1 MSICVRIAHLLHPVS
16 ATSRRCRWFALLA
29 VVDYATGYLGI
40 FLVASI
46 GRYFR
51 VPATLLAKIWPARF
65 LLLPM
70 SVPNSLLPA
79 VELETGIHPT
89 HAVLWLHGLGADGHD
104 FVPIVDELALS
115 STISVRFVFPHA
127 PMRPVSINRGMVMR
141 AWHDYDV
148 IDAKLG
154 VQENMESLRSSQQAI
169 EALIDRERQRGIKPE
184 DIVLA
189 GFSQGGALALHTG
202 LRYPERLAGVLA
214 LSCYLPAPAML
225 AAEAQP
231 ANLPTSV
238 FMAHGRSD
246 YVVPLVL
253 AQASKRQLLESG
265 YAVEWHEYSMA
276 HTVCREEI
284 DDISHWLNHV
294 FK

>member
-1 MSICVRIAHLLHPVS
+1 
-16 ATSRRCRWFALLA
+16 
-29 VVDYATGYLGI
+29 
-40 FLVASI
+40 
-46 GRYFR
+46 
-51 VPATLLAKIWPARF
+51 
-65 LLLPM
+65 M

-79 VELETGIHPT
+79 VELETGTHPT

-104 FVPIVDELALS
+104 FVPIVDELALP

-141 AWHDYDV
+141 AWHDYDM
-148 IDAKLG
+148 IDAKVG

-169 EALIDRERQRGIKPE
+169 EALIDRERQRGIKPGN
-184 DIVLA
+184 IVLA

-202 LRYPERLAGVLA
+202 LRYPERLAGMLA
-214 LSCYLPAPAML
+214 LSCYLPAPATL
-225 AAEAQP
+225 AAEAQQ
-231 ANLPTSV
+231 ANLTTSV

-294 FK
+294 LK

>member
-1 MSICVRIAHLLHPVS
+1 
-16 ATSRRCRWFALLA
+16 
-29 VVDYATGYLGI
+29 
-40 FLVASI
+40 
-46 GRYFR
+46 
-51 VPATLLAKIWPARF
+51 
-65 LLLPM
+65 
-70 SVPNSLLPA
+70 
-79 VELETGIHPT
+79 
-89 HAVLWLHGLGADGHD
+89 
-104 FVPIVDELALS
+104 
-115 STISVRFVFPHA
+115 
-127 PMRPVSINRGMVMR
+127 MRPVSINRGMVMR
-141 AWHDYDV
+141 AWHDYDM
-148 IDAKLG
+148 IDAEVG

-214 LSCYLPAPAML
+214 LSCYLPAPAAL

-231 ANLPTSV
+231 ANVTTSI

-253 AQASKRQLLESG
+253 AQTSKRQLLESG

-276 HTVCREEI
+276 HTVCRDEI